1 MRLFDVVRYPLDRFD
16 STGVVL
22 DAVPP
27 TTGASSVHVARLDA
41 GGTIGRHRAVRR
53 QVLGVVS
60 GDVEVQTDDEP
71 RLAAG
76 PGTLVVW
83 EPGEMHQT
91 WATSDAVVVVVET
104 SGDLDLGAP
113 FVERGREG

>member
-16 STGVVL
+16 SAGVLL

-27 TTGASSVHVARLDA
+27 TTGATSVHVARLAA

-53 QVLGVVS
+53 QVLGVVA
-60 GDVEVQTDDEP
+60 GDVEVQADDEP
-71 RLAAG
+71 RVAVG
-76 PGTLVVW
+76 PGALVVW

-91 WATSDAVVVVVET
+91 WAVTDAVLVVVET
-104 SGDLDLGAP
+104 SGDLDLADP
-113 FVERGREG
+113 FVERTA

>member
-16 STGVVL
+16 SAGVLL

-27 TTGASSVHVARLDA
+27 TTGATSVHVARLDA

-60 GDVEVQTDDEP
+60 GDVEVRTDDEP
-71 RLAAG
+71 RVTAG

-83 EPGEMHQT
+83 EPGELHQT
-91 WATSDAVVVVVET
+91 WAVTEAVLVIVET
-104 SGDLDLGAP
+104 SGDLDVADP
-113 FVERGREG
+113 FVERTA